1 MLSAAFSSRSI
12 RTSFKNFSASGNTQ
26 NYVPYQEYQNCEYK
40 LKFLKKQLEFYLNNN
55 KYTVAY
61 NELDE
66 FIRRYLRKFFPKD
79 ILLLAVNGEAG
90 LDIFKENLDIKIVIS
105 DYEMPKMDGIE
116 MIHEIKLL
124 NPEVRALCI
133 TSKNMETLKHE
144 FDVCMVKPITKE
156 EFRVKMFDLLMKKY
170 RTK

>member
-1 MLSAAFSSRSI
+1 ME
-12 RTSFKNFSASGNTQ
+12 TSEKNPIKILIVDDSTTS
-26 NYVPYQEYQNCEYK
+26 
-40 LKFLKKQLEFYLNNN
+40 LLLNEIC
-55 KYTVAY
+55 A
-61 NELDE
+61 
-66 FIRRYLRKFFPKD
+66 RKFFPKD